1 MKRIVYLTLGFL
13 CVFLGVAGVILP
25 VMPGII
31 FFVFAAYFFSY
42 SSKKMHILLYK
53 IPYIGKAILE
63 WDMNRTM
70 GKQAKMAAISLMF
83 GMAFYPY
90 FLMDN
95 KAYAIIMTNFFLITL
110 FSVMA
115 IGEGLSKRSN

>member
-1 MKRIVYLTLGFL
+1 
-13 CVFLGVAGVILP
+13 
-25 VMPGII
+25 
-31 FFVFAAYFFSY
+31 
-42 SSKKMHILLYK
+42 
-53 IPYIGKAILE
+53 
-63 WDMNRTM
+63 
-70 GKQAKMAAISLMF
+70 MAAISLMF

-115 IGEGLSKRSN
+115 IGEGLSNRSN